1 VEELDLEELDSCI
14 VTLAGFLCK
23 EMFENDA
30 DDDFGSPVFIFESD
44 AYPNIADPVIKKIS
58 IIAIVVKKRP
68 PFNSRSFYSPLVIS
82 ALLLHCNRMR
92 LWYKV

>member
-1 VEELDLEELDSCI
+1 
-14 VTLAGFLCK
+14 
-23 EMFENDA
+23 MFENDA

-44 AYPNIADPVIKKIS
+44 AYPNVADPVIKKIS

-68 PFNSRSFYSPLVIS
+68 PFNSRSFYSIFIKPFVIS
-82 ALLLHCNRMR
+82 ALLLHRNRMR